1 MWEIYL
7 LTILCSVV
15 LTAIGEIAAMLR
27 CNRYSVAADFSHW
40 VQAILILCIP
50 GLNILMGFI
59 VLVLGITLPKKTLQD
74 LMDTYG

>member
-27 CNRYSVAADFSHW
+27 CNRYSVAADFFHW